1 MPCLPFLHT
10 SDLSVYFEILKTYVE
25 VLLNTAN
32 GSDRLCEFCLLIPSH
47 FTQPLAKKCALQIVM
62 RMYPKLN
69 RRSML
74 RPVLPAALD
83 ALLNMCTAF
92 NASSEILGLVL
103 ENMTVVLSVSE
114 RFLSDMLRY
123 RLENPDSHKSSQ
135 WLHYSNIPNSKR
147 GARLSHPH
155 ALEPACKV
163 HVLSNENGP

>member
-1 MPCLPFLHT
+1 
-10 SDLSVYFEILKTYVE
+10 
-25 VLLNTAN
+25 
-32 GSDRLCEFCLLIPSH
+32 
-47 FTQPLAKKCALQIVM
+47 M

-114 RFLSDMLRY
+114 GRCSARFCDCRICCDISWKIQILIKAVNGCTIQTFLIVS
-123 RLENPDSHKSSQ
+123 EGPDYLIHMHSSPLVRSTFCPMKMDHKCGLTLYPGY
-135 WLHYSNIPNSKR
+135 WL
-147 GARLSHPH
+147 
-155 ALEPACKV
+155 V
-163 HVLSNENGP
+163 